1 MRPLALYIWRN
12 FYELAEELPDDETD
26 PEITEKLD
34 TILGS
39 AKGVGLL
46 ERPASYTNRIW
57 NPVS

>member
-39 AKGVGLL
+39 ARGVGLL
-46 ERPASYTNRIW
+46 ERPAL
-57 NPVS
+57 

>member
-1 MRPLALYIWRN
+1 MRPLTLYIWRN
-12 FYELAEELPDDETD
+12 FHELAEELPDDETD

-46 ERPASYTNRIW
+46 ERPAS
-57 NPVS
+57 